1 MLDAFSEALIILPE
15 QVFRELIS
23 NCASNACNLFVGYK
37 YYDYIMNKVPQVT
50 IASSLWAVIIKW
62 EKKQDGGLLEKKK
75 KKKLLEKL
83 LQSKELKLRAKELG
97 TPSA

>member
-37 YYDYIMNKVPQVT
+37 YYDYIMNKVPQFT

-75 KKKLLEKL
+75 KKSFWKNCYK
-83 LQSKELKLRAKELG
+83 AKNW
-97 TPSA
+97 S